1 MKLLA
6 SNWKAIAIVTF
17 SPLHDFSVPLHQVP
31 IVGRN
36 TQTQNFM
43 QIKGMNGENYSV
55 TGMGQGNLNTVLGAI
70 GAAGALGNGNGLLGG
85 LFGGN
90 CNYRNQPV
98 EVITSDDK
106 PITRNEAKM
115 MQELSAKDSE
125 ISLLKADKYTD
136 QKIVETTAYLMNK
149 INEVSAEVRA
159 NKDAQTAVNMEQ
171 AVYNGTNTATI
182 GCIKQQIAQLQA
194 LSELVVP
201 QRKVCDT
208 CCNCGC

>member
-1 MKLLA
+1 MA
-6 SNWKAIAIVTF
+6 SAGIASF
-17 SPLHDFSVPLHQVP
+17 LGL
-31 IVGRN
+31 N
-36 TQTQNFM
+36 A
-43 QIKGMNGENYSV
+43 
-55 TGMGQGNLNTVLGAI
+55 GN
-70 GAAGALGNGNGLLGG
+70 
-85 LFGGN
+85 LFGGCGN
-90 CNYRNQPV
+90 AWNRSGVNGPV
-98 EVITSDDK
+98 EVITSADK